1 MPLLRTVST
10 LIALALVAGT
20 QAQRPG
26 EPGEE
31 GESEVSIRYTQND
44 LDPGERAR
52 FEVIDTQDNIDYI
65 VRTYHLEHA
74 NAADLFGVIDEAV
87 EQENGRVDTLAI
99 GGEARVDNATGQV
112 MILEAEDS
120 YMVITAPEWMFP
132 GLDRTIELLDREGI
146 SSWEDGTLDA
156 YFTLEHRRPSEVAEF
171 LDEYATDRTILIP
184 DDATNALYV
193 NDAPENFRA
202 MVRAIDAFDTPA
214 QAVMIEAEIIEIVRD
229 DDESLGLWWDAWKLT
244 LPTDADAAFGY
255 FSDRGR
261 DADIDARVTEGGLT
275 GVISGLTPEYTR
287 SQQFTVAASLD
298 NLSPQAL
305 ASFVNYLVSEGHAR
319 VLTNPRITVLQTET
333 GVIESATEHQTVAL
347 LQQDDEGSRIYTDVV
362 TTEGV
367 RLEVTPFIGSGTI
380 RLDVDAVVSSVIGLS
395 STGLPITST
404 RSVESQAVLRDGE
417 RLTLAGLT
425 REQIISESSGVP
437 VLRRVP
443 LVRYLFSRETEVRRV
458 SDIVVFLTPRAVQP
472 GGEYQGERRDRALR
486 SEIESDLSGLRD

>member
-1 MPLLRTVST
+1 MHPLRPITLLTTLAIVS
-10 LIALALVAGT
+10 AAM
-20 QAQRPG
+20 AQRPG
-26 EPGEE
+26 DPGSQ
-31 GESEVSIRYTQND
+31 GDSDLSVRYDQD
-44 LDPGERAR
+44 DVDPGERAR
-52 FEVIDTQDNIDYI
+52 LEVIDTQDNIDYV

-74 NAADLFGVIDEAV
+74 NAADLFEVIDEAV
-87 EQENGRVDTLAI
+87 EQEEGRVDTLAV
-99 GGEARVDNATGQV
+99 GGEAQFDTETGGV
-112 MILEAEDS
+112 LITDAEDT

-132 GLDRTIELLDREGI
+132 GLDRTIEMLDRDGI
-146 SSWEDGTLDA
+146 SSWADGTLDA
-156 YFTLEHRRPSEVAEF
+156 YFMLEHRRPSEVAEF
-171 LDEYATDRTILIP
+171 LEEYATDRTILIP

-202 MVRAIDAFDTPA
+202 MIRAISAFDTPA

-229 DDESLGLWWDAWKLT
+229 DDESLGLWWDAWKMT

-287 SQQFTVAASLD
+287 SQQFTVATSLD
-298 NLSPQAL
+298 NMSPQAL
-305 ASFVNYLVSEGHAR
+305 ASFVNYLISEGHAR
-319 VLTNPRITVLQTET
+319 VLTSPRITVLQTET

-347 LQQDDEGSRIYTDVV
+347 LQQDDEGSRIFTDVV

-367 RLEVTPFIGSGTI
+367 RLEVTPFIGADTI
-380 RLDVDAVVSSVIGLS
+380 RLDVNAEVSSVIGLS
-395 STGLPITST
+395 ATGLPITST

-425 REQIISESSGVP
+425 REQIVSESSGVP

-443 LVRYLFSRETEVRRV
+443 LVRYLFSRESEVRRT

-472 GGEYQGERRDRALR
+472 GGEYDGQRRDRELR
-486 SEIESDLSGLRD
+486 REIESDLSELRD